1 MSLEEHLGQEEKL
14 TQEQL
19 TLLFCHLHSH
29 RRRDHD
35 RIEELNQDS
44 EREKENEKTAKL
56 LAFFL
61 YGQEGFRKGC
71 L

>member
-19 TLLFCHLHSH
+19 TLLFCHLHSR

-44 EREKENEKTAKL
+44 EREKEN
-56 LAFFL
+56 
-61 YGQEGFRKGC
+61 
-71 L
+71 